1 MKRFILYF
9 LIILLTTGCSY
20 VKKTWEKMSLD
31 EWRANALD
39 YTNEAYDKGYINDD
53 ERNSMINTINK
64 EYNNQFKF
72 DYKAALDE
80 NTCSDALSLEEVN
93 LYRKA
98 NLEVE
103 KFQEGYLRS
112 ITSLATFWEWDYLT
126 IQKAKQEGIEYSQR
140 AYERIDSLQNL
151 HDTEILSSILYDFDR
166 ESLLSIIHHFDDN
179 CDLIYTKND
188 SVFSLISGNFKRLK
202 SDETENAESEE

>member
-72 DYKAALDE
+72 DYKATLDE

-103 KFQEGYLRS
+103 KCQEGYLRKVDS
-112 ITSLATFWEWDYLT
+112 WADWLGVEWDYLA
-126 IQKAKQEGIEYSQR
+126 IQKTKLEGIEYSQR

-151 HDTEILSSILYDFDR
+151 HDTEILSSILYDD
-166 ESLLSIIHHFDDN
+166 EQ

>member
-1 MKRFILYF
+1 M
-9 LIILLTTGCSY
+9 
-20 VKKTWEKMSLD
+20 D

-64 EYNNQFKF
+64 EYNNQFKL
-72 DYKAALDE
+72 DYKATLDE

-103 KFQEGYLRS
+103 KFHEKYLGK
-112 ITSLATFWEWDYLT
+112 LASDVINWGLSYST
-126 IQKAKQEGIEYSQR
+126 IQEVKQEGI
-140 AYERIDSLQNL
+140 ERIDSLQNL
-151 HDTEILSSILYDFDR
+151 HDTGILSSILYDNV
-166 ESLLSIIHHFDDN
+166 HF
-179 CDLIYTKND
+179 DLIYTKND
-188 SVFSLISGNFKRLK
+188 SVFSLIDGNFKRLK